1 MLKLQTAMVLLACW
15 VGSASAALVIDQ
27 AQANP
32 DRLIASGGVSGP
44 MTQSFVAGY
53 DNVAGVDLLLV
64 GTGALTASASVE
76 LQRVTFRPGRVLVS
90 TPGGNTAEALGQWA
104 EIQTLA
110 SASLSDLPRS
120 DRADALAAFRW
131 APVAVNPGET
141 LYLTFR
147 SQGLL
152 LGSFS
157 GSEAYAPGHVLAFG
171 TVSSGINTVYGLSDA
186 TFYTR
191 VGQATFDI
199 AFRTYADVSPVP
211 EASSMALALGGVT
224 VAGVLAMR
232 RRP

>member
-1 MLKLQTAMVLLACW
+1 MRKLQAVMAILACW
-15 VGSASAALVIDQ
+15 VGSASATLVIDQ

-32 DRLIASGGVSGP
+32 DRLLASGGVSGP

-64 GTGALTASASVE
+64 GTGALTASATVE
-76 LQRVTFRPGRVLVS
+76 LQRVTFRPDSVLVPA
-90 TPGGNTAEALGQWA
+90 PGGNTAEALGQWA

-110 SASLSDLPRS
+110 SASLTDLPRS

-157 GSEAYAPGHVLAFG
+157 GSEAYAAGHVLAFR
-171 TVSSGINTVYGLSDA
+171 TLSSGINTVYGLSDV
-186 TFYTR
+186 TFYTS

-211 EASSMALALGGVT
+211 EASSLALALAGVT
-224 VAGVLAMR
+224 VAGALSR
-232 RRP
+232 RRRA